1 MMTREEA
8 LSRIRMNPKMVPAG
22 QDPEAFIAAMMAAD
36 AANSAPMT
44 PPVEVSPADPAPVQA
59 GIPIVAPPPMAPPM
73 PPQMQPMATDFR
85 NQAVLA
91 ANQTRPPGTDLISGN
106 SGQDVLLGSAA
117 KDVVVPPS
125 PAAPPAVAPPKL
137 SLTPEEEAELLQ
149 SGPNVVRKAREGAV
163 LPEEQREYFDAVR
176 QRTDAEL
183 ADVGKE
189 RKQQYWMALALA
201 GAKMAQSQSPYFASA
216 LAEGLESGLT
226 GFNKARADA
235 SEKKARLQ
243 TRKEDLILKRFET
256 LERARDDAV
265 NDLKAGYDITKT
277 QQELVRST
285 KEDRFNDAIRPYQF
299 KTAVAAADKAVVE
312 AEYAEKTIIAGLNL
326 TRAQTSAAMANA
338 AQSYAAVEASRAAVK
353 QGVRD
358 GNVPKGLYEM
368 YDADQTTVRQL
379 LISADKLGPGEDG
392 YQSLIDQA
400 QALVKESKLRI
411 APYTTGSSI
420 NNPVSLGRGEQKK
433 LPEGYY
439 FTREG
444 VPGVFTQKTNAGP
457 AVAKARAAGAGGGTG
472 KRLVYDE
479 KTKALVMK

>member
-73 PPQMQPMATDFR
+73 PPTMPPMATDFR

-106 SGQDVLLGSAA
+106 SG
-117 KDVVVPPS
+117 KDVVVPPA
-125 PAAPPAVAPPKL
+125 PAAPPAAAPPKL
-137 SLTPEEEAELLQ
+137 SLTPEEQAKLLQ
-149 SGPNVVRKAREGAV
+149 GGSEVIKKAREGAT
-163 LPEEQREYFDAVR
+163 LSEEQKEYFDAVR

-201 GAKMAQSQSPYFASA
+201 GAKMAQSQSPYFATA

-243 TRKEDLILKRFET
+243 TREEDLILKRVEA
-256 LERARDDAV
+256 LKSAQRDAV
-265 NDLKAGYDITKT
+265 ADMTAGYEVSKN
-277 QQELVRST
+277 QMELLNSADERLLNLALSDSKYNAAMANT
-285 KEDRFNDAIRPYQF
+285 R
-299 KTAVAAADKAVVE
+299 TAVAQAKT
-312 AEYAEKTIIAGLNL
+312 AEIGAQYEEQKIKAGLNL
-326 TRAQTSAAMANA
+326 INAQTNSAMASA
-338 AQSYAAVEASRAAVK
+338 AQSFASAELSRATIR
-353 QGVRD
+353 QGVQD
-358 GNVPKGLYEM
+358 GNIPKGVYEI
-368 YDADQTTVRQL
+368 YNSNQTTHRQL
-379 LISADKLGPGEDG
+379 LESADKLGPGEPG
-392 YQSLIDQA
+392 YQSLMDQA
-400 QALVKESKLRI
+400 ASVAKQSKLLI
-411 APYTTGSSI
+411 APYTVGISEE
-420 NNPVSLGRGEQKK
+420 NPVSLGRGEQKK

-439 FTREG
+439 FTRAG
-444 VPGVFTQKTNAGP
+444 VPGVFQQKANAGP
-457 AVAKARAAGAGGGTG
+457 AVDKARAAGAGGGTG
-472 KRLVYDE
+472 KRLVYDL
-479 KTKALVMK
+479 KTRTYQ